1 MGFRLKI
8 NDLLGQCCI
17 ALELTNVLPNFVRV
31 RMRCPLPVFSPMC
44 IMINFLTFSQILL
57 YELKSSAKF
66 RKRSM
71 PIRDLNKSSDC
82 FALAEKVKKR
92 HEKYLGGVVAVRIE
106 KLLRILQVT
115 MTGESMK
122 GALNIV
128 DVGRFKFQLLYVRL

>member
-1 MGFRLKI
+1 
-8 NDLLGQCCI
+8 
-17 ALELTNVLPNFVRV
+17 
-31 RMRCPLPVFSPMC
+31 
-44 IMINFLTFSQILL
+44 
-57 YELKSSAKF
+57 
-66 RKRSM
+66 M

-82 FALAEKVKKR
+82 FALAEKLKKR

-128 DVGRFKFQLLYVRL
+128 DVG